1 MSWVPIGTSL
11 TGSPLRLPLHVI
23 RGARDG
29 PTLAVNAVIHGGEHF
44 PLQILWEALPGL
56 DPAELRG
63 TILAVPVANPVGFAA
78 NTRVIVEDDIDFG
91 NVNRVFPGRREQAAF
106 GSGEADPTDRSLAE
120 RIADALTTTLLER
133 ADFALDM
140 HCHQEGIGLVKCIQ
154 GRNLSGRSAEWAPKM
169 CKAWNLGIIHE
180 YTYRGNTFSGQAEER
195 GIPSCVA
202 EIGTGASAS
211 AALER
216 DLARRGAEGFRNLL
230 RVLEMLPGQPTFMER
245 QLLFG
250 HGPHIRPSNGGYLI
264 SELDPTS
271 LFENGRFGVSVER
284 GQLLGRVFDPYRLE
298 LIEELRS
305 PCDGLLY
312 MARRS
317 GPVEISSHA
326 YAVADTADGRW
337 E

>member
-1 MSWVPIGTSL
+1 ML
-11 TGSPLRLPLHVI
+11 
-23 RGARDG
+23 
-29 PTLAVNAVIHGGEHF
+29 PTLD
-44 PLQILWEALPGL
+44 LS
-56 DPAELRG
+56 ELRG

-78 NTRVIVEDDIDFG
+78 NTRVIIEDDIDFG
-91 NVNRVFPGRREQAAF
+91 NVNRVFPGRRAQAAF
-106 GSGEADPTDRSLAE
+106 GSGDADATDRSLAE

-154 GRNLSGRSAEWAPKM
+154 GRELSGRSAEWAPKM

-180 YTYRGNTFSGQAEER
+180 YTCRETRSLGRLRSAGSPPAWPRSGPAR
-195 GIPSCVA
+195 APLPLSSVTSHNAGPK
-202 EIGTGASAS
+202 ASVTCFVCS
-211 AALER
+211 RCCRE
-216 DLARRGAEGFRNLL
+216 
-230 RVLEMLPGQPTFMER
+230 PTFMER
-245 QLLFG
+245 QLFFG
-250 HGPHIRPSNGGYLI
+250 HGPHIRPSNGGYLV

-271 LFENGRFGVSVER
+271 LFENGRFGVPVER
-284 GQLLGRVFDPYRLE
+284 GQLLGRIFDPYRLE

-305 PCDGLLY
+305 PCDGVLY

-337 E
+337 G